1 MMVQKSLIM
10 NKANKKVKAQ
20 GKNGVFERIV
30 IGAVDNVFSSLGE
43 SCKQSIYFRL
53 KNSFNISREEIP
65 RRIDTF
71 EDALEEMFGVGA
83 KLIKIEIMKLAFS
96 QVRTIKYPTK
106 QDALLFTEYL
116 KKLGNA

>member
-1 MMVQKSLIM
+1 MMFQKSLSM
-10 NKANKKVKAQ
+10 SEANKKVKA
-20 GKNGVFERIV
+20 KSKSGVFERIV
-30 IGAVDNVFSSLGE
+30 MGTVDNVFSSLGE

-65 RRIDTF
+65 HRIDAF
-71 EDALEEMFGVGA
+71 ADALEEMFGVGA

-106 QDALLFTEYL
+106 QDALLFTDYL
-116 KKLGNA
+116 KELGDS